1 LTHQP
6 IKSVSFRLATPADAH
21 LDTYDNTKLTAY
33 ATCPT
38 WGVTRY
44 AMHKTMSGEGR
55 VLPLEM
61 GGAMHEFF
69 AWVRL
74 ITLARQQPTQEMADA
89 VLHHHGD
96 RLFTRG
102 RLELIT
108 DSSIVLPEHNSV
120 DDWLAHTSL
129 NVLESSGYYDDP
141 RDKRRTLS
149 NMQEAALV
157 YIQKWDRHHRVWMR
171 DEQDPTSD
179 VGIEIA
185 FDLVVDIEFDDG
197 DVIIDY
203 ETSMALGKLVAH
215 AASTMQFRYTGK
227 IDGIHWHRQY
237 SDKLYLGENK
247 TASRLNDAWIMSFI
261 LASQVT
267 GYCVAASVFTG
278 ETVRNA
284 FIHGLSIPLPKS
296 YDYGGIITEPV
307 SRKDYHIK
315 KWVEWMVGIV
325 EGYRRY
331 HNNPFD
337 APQYSHSCNRY
348 FRACSMVPF
357 CDSEREEQ
365 VQMLAGMR
373 VDEWSPLHK
382 EVQE

>member
-1 LTHQP
+1 VKIQS
-6 IKSVSFRLATPADAH
+6 ISFRLATEDDAH

-33 ATCPT
+33 NTCPT

-44 AMHKTMSGEGR
+44 GMHKTMSGDGR

-61 GGAMHEFF
+61 GSAMHEFF

-74 ITLARQQPTQEMADA
+74 VTLAQQQPNQEMADA
-89 VLHHHGD
+89 ILSCHGA
-96 RLFTRG
+96 RLFGVG

-108 DSSIVLPEHNSV
+108 DGSLVLPEHNALPH
-120 DDWLAHTSL
+120 WLEHTSF
-129 NVLESSGYYDDP
+129 NVLDSSGYYDDP

-149 NMQEAALV
+149 NMQEAALA
-157 YIQKWDRHHRVWMR
+157 YLQKWDRHHRVWMR
-171 DEQDPTSD
+171 DETDPTSD
-179 VGIEIA
+179 VGIEIP
-185 FDLVVDIEFDDG
+185 FDLVVDAWVDEHPG
-197 DVIIDY
+197 PY
-203 ETSMALGKLVAH
+203 T
-215 AASTMQFRYTGK
+215 FRYTGK

-247 TASRLNDAWIMSFI
+247 TASRLNDAWAMSFV

-278 ETVRNA
+278 ESVRNA
-284 FIHGLSIPLPKS
+284 FVHGLMIPLPKS
-296 YDYGGIITEPV
+296 YDYGGIITETV
-307 SRKDYHIK
+307 SRRDHHIE
-315 KWVEWMVGIV
+315 KWVQWMIETVL
-325 EGYRRY
+325 GYRKY
-331 HNNPFD
+331 ENNPHD
-337 APQYSHSCNRY
+337 APQFTHSCNRY
-348 FRACSMVPF
+348 FRPCSMIPF

-365 VQMLAGMR
+365 KIMLDGMR